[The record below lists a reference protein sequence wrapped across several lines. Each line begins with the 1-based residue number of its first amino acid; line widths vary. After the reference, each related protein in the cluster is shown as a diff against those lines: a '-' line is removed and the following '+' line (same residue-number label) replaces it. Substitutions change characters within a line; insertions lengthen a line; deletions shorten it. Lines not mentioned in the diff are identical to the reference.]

1 MYYFTIVYVRN
12 PIWSHWAATQTLA
25 WMPSPGGS
33 RGGAAHLPLSA
44 SRCHLHSLP
53 HGATRLQS
61 QQWQVRFLFTLLPS
75 APLSIVMSPSDHS
88 WGRFSDLRAQRIR
101 LHPSK

>member
-33 RGGAAHLPLSA
+33 RGGAARLPPSA
-44 SRCHLHSLP
+44 SRRHLHSLA
-53 HGATRLQS
+53 HGATHLQS
-61 QQWQVRFLFTLLPS
+61 QQCQVRFLFTLLLS
-75 APLSIVMSPSDHS
+75 APPPIVMAPSDHS
-88 WGRFSDLRAQRIR
+88 WGRFSDLRAQGIR